1 MSIGQTEDEDEKARK
16 LRVLKDYCDS
26 QISRTGGDDEVTV
39 CFPDLIQSWGFADSN
54 NHESLLTVVP
64 SVLAIFFKT
73 ISSQLD
79 FREFGLALCKFL
91 LQKEQLKLF
100 NRGMTAVKAKEHLI
114 SPCLRLLTEIV
125 SFDGGAA
132 ARQVYSRRHVTLKRV
147 EVFLTPNKAQLEGTS
162 DESAKST
169 LRRNAQRYV
178 LANLR
183 FQQASAKSDILE
195 QHKMIRALFEHVRKD
210 SRDIVL
216 DIIRSAERDIAQDA
230 SLSRNAKTKF
240 FSRWNLERLVT
251 LYGYDRESLDPNPN
265 GASIANE
272 VHKLLMKVCTK
283 IEHGVLL
290 PETGWYP
297 NGSDPESLPTDD
309 DACIELGLDSALHID
324 KYKESVSV
332 RNGSLSYL
340 IQTLRPDMDSLQ
352 IQLLVAIFKAAP
364 ELVADFFTK
373 KTMFIAD
380 PKPTPSWMAE
390 SALLFSTVQLGVPA
404 NCGWKD
410 KLPLMPPPVSVVI
423 ENILPRPLTQKILTR
438 CLNQNAEIVS
448 LFAVR
453 ILTIAFSKLR
463 SVLKIFTSDHG
474 AGQPFWSQGS
484 GKLIAEFCRRCPAM
498 KDVILLFKR
507 TDKDELQQQEAVA
520 ELLACFYEVIPDIA
534 LEENFDV
541 SLILV
546 DVLRRLEKP
555 DLSSDDSESLLG
567 QLQSALKIAQ
577 QSASI
582 RWWQQ
587 PGKRR
592 LQLPFWV
599 SYADINPASMLY
611 SAFTSIFRVFVEASN
626 KDSLQEIGHLLSM
639 VLVDNSILQSSPASF
654 ASLLASFEE
663 SESEQRQKQLAF
675 FDNCVCR
682 LAKKPVHYQDLIES
696 MSKNSA
702 GSVSPLLAAVSEQW
716 PFVVKNGDVA
726 VESAVGTWIA
736 RVLGKFKQAG
746 ENAKVLKPVRDSCL
760 DATENKKTKSAI
772 KKSLKDSGEVED
784 EEMKNQT
791 MSAQESSQLAN
802 EESKTDLEDIFGPL
816 PVEGTTHNA
825 LQKWEKDDLE
835 VSVEQ
840 GRVAELM
847 LCLCSQ
853 HEEVRR
859 QAFVNISRFMMKLKV
874 RGCLFPGKPFL
885 INSDPGF
892 QVRRM
897 AISLSFD
904 WRID

>member
-125 SFDGGAA
+125 SFDGGVA

-283 IEHGVLL
+283 FEHGVLL

-297 NGSDPESLPTDD
+297 NGSDPESLPTED

-507 TDKDELQQQEAVA
+507 TDEDELQQQEAVA

-599 SYADINPASMLY
+599 SYADINPASMQY

-663 SESEQRQKQLAF
+663 SESKQRQKQLAF

-874 RGCLFPGKPFL
+874 RGCLFPRKPFL

-892 QVRRM
+892 QIRRM